1 MSDPTK
7 DPQVSDLPSD
17 VMEIQL
23 GPSHPAMHGI
33 IKLDTK
39 VSGETIVGMDVEI
52 GYLHRAFEKMCEH
65 RDWNQNIVFTDRLN
79 YCSAPANNAAYV
91 SAVEKLMGIT
101 IPERGQWQRVI
112 VTEMSRVADH
122 LVCVGASVME
132 LGGFSAYMYFIEGR
146 EILWFILDKIC
157 GSRLTTSMSRVGGQ
171 AYELYDGF
179 EADMHAAIAKIR
191 GYMEDGHKM
200 LTRNRIFYDR
210 MRNVGIVKKEDAI
223 DFGFTGPVLRSTG
236 CDYDVRTYK
245 PHWTYDQVK
254 FEVPTGDRGDNYD
267 RYLIRMEEME
277 QSMRIIEQALEKM
290 PAEGKVYVDDPK
302 VFLSPK
308 SETYNSIEGLIH
320 HFKIVMNGPPV
331 PKGEAYFA
339 IESPNGEH
347 GYYVVS
353 DGTGI
358 PWRVRARPT
367 CLPMTM
373 FFPEMVKGAMI
384 ADIIPTFGSIN
395 MIGGELER

>member
-1 MSDPTK
+1 MNELLK
-7 DPQVSDLPSD
+7 DPEVRDLVD
-17 VMEIQL
+17 DQMDIQL

-33 IKLDTK
+33 VKLNTRL
-39 VSGETIVGMDVEI
+39 SGETIVDMSVEI

-101 IPERGQWQRVI
+101 IPERGQWQRLI
-112 VTEMSRVADH
+112 VTELARIADH

-132 LGGFSAYMYFIEGR
+132 LGGFSAYMYLIEGR
-146 EILWFILDKIC
+146 EVLWGIIDKLC

-171 AYELYDGF
+171 AYELYEGF
-179 EADMHAAIAKIR
+179 EKDVHEVFATVR
-191 GYMEDGHKM
+191 GYLEDADKM
-200 LTRNRIFYDR
+200 LTRNRLFYDR
-210 MRNVGIVKKEDAI
+210 MRNVGRVSKEDAI

-236 CDYDVRTYK
+236 CDYDVRTYA
-245 PHWTYDQVK
+245 PHWTYDQVS

-277 QSMRIIEQALEKM
+277 QAMRIVEQALVKM
-290 PAEGKVYVDDPK
+290 PTEGKSHVEDAK
-302 VFLSPK
+302 IFLSPK
-308 SETYNSIEGLIH
+308 SECYNSIEGLIH
-320 HFKIVMNGPPV
+320 HFKIIMDGPPV

-347 GYYVVS
+347 GYFVVS
-353 DGTGI
+353 DGTGK
-358 PWRVRARPT
+358 PYRVRARPT

-373 FFPEMVKGAMI
+373 FFPELVKGQMV